1 MSKLS
6 GLASRI
12 RGCSTDETF
21 DLAGQDAASI
31 LQTITDAFA
40 EPFKLE
46 ESVRITF
53 VVGAGKLARQKYD
66 SKAGQTLTNA
76 LRQLYEYEEDRAA
89 SKGSQGCFKSQH
101 DTGKN
106 LFTVVVYPRLAAESQ
121 AGPANDD
128 DRAACHLY
136 PIPLPLVEGTPLH
149 AVLLSSEGTFE
160 QMASKACQS
169 WSQKKNCL
177 EAMKVAIDMLQQMDS
192 KLIGGSALTEAENA
206 FYDETGGMAS
216 LEKKGDIMKSLMS
229 KQVTGG
235 QLTADE
241 LSYLQK
247 QVSDRIASLQQ
258 DIDSAV
264 QLSQDKKASKFTAQ
278 MEKATERRKMLE
290 KHTPQAPLKLK
301 HEAQIATLKKQLRPL
316 LTLEAGAKG
325 RMLTLKETK
334 ELAAKDE
341 ILAEIEELE
350 WASQGWFE
358 DDESFEIRLEACRK
372 RLAVKSSS
380 SKKSTSASG
389 KGRAPGTGSRTAGKN
404 TTWLTPGNSGLAAKS
419 KAAKK
424 NKPKSS
430 GGVFAAM
437 MLDSDSD
444 SD

>member
-1 MSKLS
+1 MSLFEHALFLNPPLCTTNDS
-6 GLASRI
+6 
-12 RGCSTDETF
+12 
-21 DLAGQDAASI
+21 
-31 LQTITDAFA
+31 
-40 EPFKLE
+40 
-46 ESVRITF
+46 
-53 VVGAGKLARQKYD
+53 GAGKLARQKYD

-76 LRQLYEYEEDRAA
+76 LRGLDFEEDRAA
-89 SKGSQGCFKSQH
+89 SKGSEGCFKSQH

-128 DRAACHLY
+128 DAVCHLY

-149 AVLLSSEGTFE
+149 AVLLSSEGAFE
-160 QMASKACQS
+160 MLASKACQS

-177 EAMKVAIDMLQQMDS
+177 EAMKVAMEMLQQMDS
-192 KLIGGSALTEAENA
+192 KLMGGSALSDAENA

-216 LEKKGDIMKSLMS
+216 LEKKGDIMKSLMA

-235 QLTADE
+235 QLAADE

-258 DIDSAV
+258 DIDSAL

-301 HEAQIATLKKQLRPL
+301 HEAQIATLKKQLQPL
-316 LTLEAGAKG
+316 LKLEAGAKG

-380 SKKSTSASG
+380 KKSTSG

-404 TTWLTPGNSGLAAKS
+404 TTWLTPSNSGLTAKS

-424 NKPKSS
+424 SKPKSS

>member
-1 MSKLS
+1 M
-6 GLASRI
+6 
-12 RGCSTDETF
+12 
-21 DLAGQDAASI
+21 
-31 LQTITDAFA
+31 
-40 EPFKLE
+40 
-46 ESVRITF
+46 RITF

-66 SKAGQTLTNA
+66 AKAGQTATTA
-76 LRQLYEYEEDRAA
+76 LRQLDFEEDRAA
-89 SKGSQGCFKSQH
+89 SKGSEGCFKSQH

-106 LFTVVVYPRLAAESQ
+106 LYTVVVYPRLAAESQ
-121 AGPANDD
+121 AGPANDHGD
-128 DRAACHLY
+128 GAACHLY

-177 EAMKVAIDMLQQMDS
+177 EAMKVAVEMLQQMDS
-192 KLIGGSALTEAENA
+192 KLIGGSALSEVENA
-206 FYDETGGMAS
+206 FYDETGGMSS
-216 LEKKGDIMKSLMS
+216 LEKKGEILKKLMA

-235 QLTADE
+235 QLTDGE
-241 LSYLQK
+241 LTYLQE
-247 QVSDRIASLQQ
+247 QVSDRIASLQE

-278 MEKATERRKMLE
+278 LEKATERRKMLE
-290 KHTPQAPLKLK
+290 KHTPQPPLKLK
-301 HEAQIATLKKQLRPL
+301 HEAQIATLKKQLQPL
-316 LTLEAGAKG
+316 LKLEAGAKG

-372 RLAVKSSS
+372 RLTVKSSS
-380 SKKSTSASG
+380 SKKSTSG
-389 KGRAPGTGSRTAGKN
+389 KGKAPGTGSRSVVKT
-404 TTWLTPGNSGLAAKS
+404 TTWMTPGSSGLTAKS